1 MLVIKIF
8 EEVIR
13 RYLRLGSGQ
22 FLKDFRRD
30 YNLKKTLAHRKAVLA
45 RKEKDQERQMKVQI
59 KAIEGDRSPS
69 KRSSHLR
76 LVALI
81 NQIHKKGMIRL
92 YTKKELK

>member
-59 KAIEGDRSPS
+59 KAIEGDRKPFEAFVTPASGSVDQSNPR
-69 KRSSHLR
+69 KR
-76 LVALI
+76 
-81 NQIHKKGMIRL
+81 
-92 YTKKELK
+92 YD